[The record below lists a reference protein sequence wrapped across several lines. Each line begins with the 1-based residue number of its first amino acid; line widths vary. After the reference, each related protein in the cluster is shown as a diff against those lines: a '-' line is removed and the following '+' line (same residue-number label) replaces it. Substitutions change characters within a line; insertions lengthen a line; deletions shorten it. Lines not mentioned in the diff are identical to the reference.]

1 MLIDIHDIPKFSD
14 PVNQDIW
21 LTKLAQGISLTAK
34 YREESYVAPSVDPNF
49 RGYRMSL
56 EAAALA
62 ATKDS
67 GKEMMLLVIKQLKRS
82 WNDALDFAKEH
93 GFDG

>member
-1 MLIDIHDIPKFSD
+1 MLIDIHDVPTFND
-14 PVNQDIW
+14 ALRQECW
-21 LTKLAQGISLTAK
+21 LENLAQGIALTAK
-34 YREESYVAPSVDPNF
+34 YREESYVAPGIDPNF

-82 WNDALDFAKEH
+82 WNDALDFAKGH